1 MAVPTRG
8 PRGRGVLIAVEG
20 IDGTGKSTQV
30 ERLAARLRDRGFDV
44 VPTREPTAG
53 PWGAKIRA
61 LAREGRARVPPE
73 EELDWFMRDRMEH
86 VEQVIRPALSAG
98 KIVLT
103 DRYYFS
109 TMAYQGALGIEPGR
123 IREMNESLFPRPDLV
138 VLLRAR
144 PELGLERIARDRPG
158 GADRTFE
165 QGRYLEQ
172 VAALF
177 EHSGDPAVRAV
188 DASGTRE
195 EVEARIWEEI
205 LPILTRLTGER
216 AK

>member
-1 MAVPTRG
+1 MADPTRG

-20 IDGTGKSTQV
+20 IDGTGKSTQI
-30 ERLAARLRDRGFDV
+30 ERLAARLRGLGHDV
-44 VPTREPTAG
+44 VPTREPTTG

-61 LAREGRARVPPE
+61 LAREGRERVPPE
-73 EELDWFMRDRMEH
+73 DELDWFMRDRMEH
-86 VEQVIRPALSAG
+86 VEQVIRPALAAG

-109 TMAYQGALGIEPGR
+109 TMAYQGALGIDPGR

-138 VLLRAR
+138 ILLRAR
-144 PELGLERIARDRPG
+144 PALGLERIARDRAG

-165 QGRYLEQ
+165 QARYLEE

-177 EHSGDPAVRAV
+177 ERSGDPAVRAV

-195 EVEARIWEEI
+195 EVEARIWREI
-205 LPILTRLTGER
+205 LPILSRVAGER